1 MLAAAMAYHYP
12 AFPNPASVAPEDAQM
27 DEDVDEWLLAMS
39 LQEWHEQANDLLR
52 HCGEHMS
59 PAGTS
64 GPLRVAP
71 IPGEGRCFYNAVMH

>member
-1 MLAAAMAYHYP
+1 M
-12 AFPNPASVAPEDAQM
+12 E
-27 DEDVDEWLLAMS
+27 EDVDEWLFAMS

-71 IPGEGRCFYNAVMH
+71 IPGEGRCFYNAVAHQCEGALHAWGERQADVLCLASAV